1 MCYICDE
8 WHVDQTH
15 TNRAG
20 LEVRHL
26 LLEERFLEENRF
38 FGGMESQAD
47 FPERQ
52 EDFMSWLM
60 TVLAISAV
68 VQFSAAV
75 LALLQFRQTGRI
87 GAWILL
93 AVAFCLMGC
102 RHLLTLTA
110 ISGGT
115 AGVALQS
122 EVVAFLA
129 SLFVLAGVWLD
140 PGRFCAPEPASC
152 QRGGVG

>member
-1 MCYICDE
+1 
-8 WHVDQTH
+8 
-15 TNRAG
+15 
-20 LEVRHL
+20 
-26 LLEERFLEENRF
+26 
-38 FGGMESQAD
+38 
-47 FPERQ
+47 
-52 EDFMSWLM
+52 MSWLT

-75 LALLQFRQTGRI
+75 LALLQFRKTGRI

-115 AGVALQS
+115 AGFALLS

-129 SLFVLAGVWLD
+129 SLFVLAGVWRIHSSSSRSAVPVARRCTDKLKCAS
-140 PGRFCAPEPASC
+140 RSALNAPEPS
-152 QRGGVG
+152 GM